1 MHKMHN
7 LFEIDT
13 LKYITKYYK
22 SEIFLSYVLFSI
34 SAKSLVLSR
43 QAEHVTL
50 KSI

>member
-7 LFEIDT
+7 LFEIDR
-13 LKYITKYYK
+13 LKYISKYYK

-34 SAKSLVLSR
+34 SVKPLVLSR